1 MIFKCIICIYHGH
14 YLIFSL
20 CYCGRNVSPHCH
32 MFTCMKGG
40 GGLPS
45 PHRKILGNHVQY
57 FRSQCSDSNASI
69 PYQCCRWLLPCCFP
83 LTEPNSAVIALI
95 MPQSQ
100 PTSIAFTL
108 PMLLPLDPHYSGA
121 SAASS
126 STNPPMNQSIT
137 YPPKSG
143 MLSLNSSYN
152 IFILI
157 CLQTIPHLT

>member
-1 MIFKCIICIYHGH
+1 MYYMYIPCLY
-14 YLIFSL
+14 IFSL

-32 MFTCMKGG
+32 MFTRIKG

-45 PHRKILGNHVQY
+45 PHRKMLGSHVQY
-57 FRSQCSDSNASI
+57 FRSQCSDSNANI

-108 PMLLPLDPHYSGA
+108 PMLLPLDPHYSWLWTKFCFWA
-121 SAASS
+121 IYIYQPIHESKYYI
-126 STNPPMNQSIT
+126 STKVRYANA
-137 YPPKSG
+137 
-143 MLSLNSSYN
+143 
-152 IFILI
+152 
-157 CLQTIPHLT
+157 

>member
-1 MIFKCIICIYHGH
+1 MYYMYIPWSLLNFQSLLLWAKCKSTLSYV
-14 YLIFSL
+14 YL
-20 CYCGRNVSPHCH
+20 Y
-32 MFTCMKGG
+32 KGG

-57 FRSQCSDSNASI
+57 FRSQCNDSNASI

-108 PMLLPLDPHYSGA
+108 PMLLPLDPHYSWLW
-121 SAASS
+121 SKCCFFIYQPTHESKYYI
-126 STNPPMNQSIT
+126 STKVGHAIA
-137 YPPKSG
+137 
-143 MLSLNSSYN
+143 
-152 IFILI
+152 
-157 CLQTIPHLT
+157 

>member
-1 MIFKCIICIYHGH
+1 MIFKCIICIYHSH

-32 MFTCMKGG
+32 MFTCIKGG

-108 PMLLPLDPHYSGA
+108 PMLLPLDPHYSWLW
-121 SAASS
+121 SKCCFFIYQPTHESKYYI
-126 STNPPMNQSIT
+126 STKVGHAIA
-137 YPPKSG
+137 
-143 MLSLNSSYN
+143 
-152 IFILI
+152 
-157 CLQTIPHLT
+157 

>member
-1 MIFKCIICIYHGH
+1 
-14 YLIFSL
+14 
-20 CYCGRNVSPHCH
+20 
-32 MFTCMKGG
+32 MFTCIKG

-108 PMLLPLDPHYSGA
+108 PMLLPLDPHYSWLWSKCCFFPWIKVLHIHQSRA
-121 SAASS
+121 CYRLTAA
-126 STNPPMNQSIT
+126 IIF
-137 YPPKSG
+137 
-143 MLSLNSSYN
+143 LSSYVSKQSH
-152 IFILI
+152 IWPSGSFLI
-157 CLQTIPHLT
+157 YK